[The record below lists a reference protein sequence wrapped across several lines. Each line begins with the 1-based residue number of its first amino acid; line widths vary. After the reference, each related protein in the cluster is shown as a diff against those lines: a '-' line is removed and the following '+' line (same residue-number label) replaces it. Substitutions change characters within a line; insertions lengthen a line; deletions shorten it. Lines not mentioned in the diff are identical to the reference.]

1 MGCYEIGIGRIMASL
16 AEQRNDEFGLNW
28 PLSVAP
34 FKVAL
39 VLINEEDSKQKEV
52 ADYIY
57 DTLTSNNISVI
68 YDNRNERPG
77 VKFKDMDLIGIP
89 LRITV
94 GKKAVEDIVEFKLRG
109 NNEIEELNI
118 SNVIDKIKNMC
129 L

>member
-1 MGCYEIGIGRIMASL
+1 MGCYEIGRIMASL

-68 YDNRNERPG
+68 YDNRNERLG

>member
-1 MGCYEIGIGRIMASL
+1 MGCYEIGRIMASL

-94 GKKAVEDIVEFKLRG
+94 GKK
-109 NNEIEELNI
+109 
-118 SNVIDKIKNMC
+118 SS
-129 L
+129 